1 MAPKVTIVEDGSRTF
16 IQSLSRGMAV
26 LEVLSQAERPLNL
39 TEIADAIGLNKVTV
53 SRFCYTWVRLGYV
66 HRTPDKHYQL
76 APKMLSLGYAAL
88 SRMDIRQVGEPYLQ
102 ELSRRLGETVNMA
115 VLDGLDILYVDRY
128 VTEPIMKHPLHIGA
142 RLPVYC
148 TSMGKAMAAF
158 LPTKEREDLIKRL
171 HFYALTHRTILS
183 EEAFRDEMN
192 LVRGRG
198 YAVND
203 EELSVGLRS
212 IAVPVL
218 RRGHPVAAINVAVP
232 TIRYT
237 VEQLVE
243 QCLPPLKETA
253 QIIAE
258 LLSKQISVRRVS
270 RRSEVAR

>member
-26 LEVLSQAERPLNL
+26 LEVLSQAERSLNL

-192 LVRGRG
+192 LVRSRG

>member
-53 SRFCYTWVRLGYV
+53 SRFCYTWMRLGYV

-183 EEAFRDEMN
+183 EEAFRNEMN

-218 RRGHPVAAINVAVP
+218 RRAHPVAAINVAVP
-232 TIRYT
+232 TICYT

>member
-1 MAPKVTIVEDGSRTF
+1 MASKVTIVEDASRTF

-39 TEIADAIGLNKVTV
+39 TEIADTIGLNKVTV

-183 EEAFRDEMN
+183 QEAFRNELN
-192 LVRGRG
+192 LVRSRG

-218 RRGHPVAAINVAVP
+218 RRGHPVAAVNVAVP

-243 QCLPPLKETA
+243 QCLPSLKETA
-253 QIIAE
+253 QTIAD
-258 LLSKQISVRRVS
+258 LLSKQISVKRVS